1 MKEKDDDILCLS
13 SQSSSSSDDGMLIPL
28 VIQSKDKKNMRH
40 RYLTLYDN
48 NEWYHVDAEDLS
60 AKAHIL
66 VQAYEEQVRDS
77 AGEKDNET
85 EQGTREEKYI
95 DVDASTE
102 TKKSVENKKQQ
113 KKKYPSLPETKKK
126 KSEEKAKD
134 DQTEADKAPEPL
146 KLGDLPPFSPLS
158 SPLFLWGGREA
169 TDIIRDIEQAYEIT
183 TKWRKNVFKL
193 PSGLTGKHFTQEL
206 ARLYNAYA
214 QKSPQ
219 ECIALKAAAVIT
231 PLLLQQPAG
240 KPSYRKNK
248 DHLER
253 RLSLWQEGKINQLV
267 LEGITVQK
275 QIVSSKKAPNESTRK
290 NFRDHGLQ

>member
-60 AKAHIL
+60 AKAPIL

-102 TKKSVENKKQQ
+102 TKKSVENKK
-113 KKKYPSLPETKKK
+113 
-126 KSEEKAKD
+126 EEK
-134 DQTEADKAPEPL
+134 
-146 KLGDLPPFSPLS
+146 
-158 SPLFLWGGREA
+158 
-169 TDIIRDIEQAYEIT
+169 EI
-183 TKWRKNVFKL
+183 
-193 PSGLTGKHFTQEL
+193 SI
-206 ARLYNAYA
+206 
-214 QKSPQ
+214 SPQ
-219 ECIALKAAAVIT
+219 
-231 PLLLQQPAG
+231 
-240 KPSYRKNK
+240 
-248 DHLER
+248 D
-253 RLSLWQEGKINQLV
+253 
-267 LEGITVQK
+267 
-275 QIVSSKKAPNESTRK
+275 
-290 NFRDHGLQ
+290 